1 MKRILA
7 LFSVL
12 IALGGCG
19 IGGWV
24 AVRPSLA
31 LFIVPN
37 ATDIQMVSQGWGAW
51 QIRYYAPG
59 SPTTW
64 HIDVAK
70 QLEAQHWSSPDRV
83 EYGALSRTYSRASL
97 FGFGALWEWAYL
109 TVDPLRPHVAHIN
122 VQRWIAISWR
132 WRLPQ

>member
-12 IALGGCG
+12 IALGACG

-24 AVRPSLA
+24 AARPSLA
-31 LFIVPN
+31 LFIVPE
-37 ATDIQMVSQGWGAW
+37 ATDVKVATLGWNER
-51 QIRYYAPG
+51 QIRYHAPG

-64 HIDVAK
+64 YSDVAK

-97 FGFGALWEWAYL
+97 FGFGTLWEWAYL
-109 TVDPLRPHVAHIN
+109 TFDPLRPHVAQIK
-122 VQRWIAISWR
+122 VRRVLSILWWR
-132 WRLPQ
+132 GWRE

>member
-12 IALGGCG
+12 IALGACG

-24 AVRPSLA
+24 AARPSLA
-31 LFIVPN
+31 QFIVPN
-37 ATDIQMVSQGWGAW
+37 ATDIQMVSQGWDAW

-64 HIDVAK
+64 YIDVAK

-97 FGFGALWEWAYL
+97 FGFGTLWEWAYL
-109 TVDPLRPHVAHIN
+109 TFDPLRPHVARIK
-122 VQRWIAISWR
+122 VRRALSIPWWR
-132 WRLPQ
+132 V